1 MKHDHQPMKAR
12 DLRMRMREHRR
23 PSRVILARV
32 GGEGGRQH
40 THTHTATA
48 KVLVSSFS
56 HSTKPDKGDPGA
68 TLGGLQGRDI
78 TSSQKEVDKMPNAN
92 EERIKWKSF
101 WRVPPPQ
108 QLHSHCLGSRLRP
121 QRRRSDGRIGI
132 RLSVDGGFGEK
143 RAEIENECELHDS
156 LPPSSLLLF
165 SALSPSPTS
174 PPMSVSLCLPVSPSS
189 SLSLSLSLQGI

>member
-1 MKHDHQPMKAR
+1 MEE
-12 DLRMRMREHRR
+12 L
-23 PSRVILARV
+23 L
-32 GGEGGRQH
+32 EG
-40 THTHTATA
+40 
-48 KVLVSSFS
+48 
-56 HSTKPDKGDPGA
+56 P
-68 TLGGLQGRDI
+68 
-78 TSSQKEVDKMPNAN
+78 
-92 EERIKWKSF
+92 
-101 WRVPPPQ
+101 PPPQ

-132 RLSVDGGFGEK
+132 RLSVDRGFGEK